1 MHVQPVFGGAIW
13 KSEAEMPIFGRKT
26 VLRDSIEGWRRGG
39 LIDDG
44 TAETLLLDVETR
56 HPARSFSSIAILLGV
71 ICIAFGVVTFVAA
84 NWEDMSRI
92 ARVVTI
98 VVALWASWA
107 GSIWARSRNHEWL
120 GQTLVLLACAIFG
133 AGIMLVAQIY
143 NMQGNGRDAVW
154 LWGVGTLAG
163 ALLARSVPA
172 LSLAILVFAIW
183 GLMPDYIAGLSKTS
197 VHYAYLFW
205 WLIAAAA
212 AWWMRSRFAG
222 HLSALGLVA
231 WTLGSSAIYLSDN
244 KADMLFLLAALACA
258 TVLVSALLYS
268 DGAGQWLRGFEPQG
282 IIYSFLLTGGLI
294 FLWYLATDI
303 NWYSWSRSGLVV
315 SYWWPGLLALLAAAG
330 FAVAGARN
338 TNQNRYDLI
347 VAVFFAFAYFVLA
360 GFPYRIPFAVEATLL
375 ALTVWVIR
383 MGWRLEYHSLSNS
396 GFIGFAA
403 VMLMI
408 YLRTVGTLFSTSLFY
423 TGAGLLILAGA
434 VILPRLMKRREK
446 AA

>member
-1 MHVQPVFGGAIW
+1 
-13 KSEAEMPIFGRKT
+13 MPIFGRKT
-26 VLRDSIEGWRRGG
+26 VLRDSIEGWRSSG
-39 LIDDG
+39 LIDDT

-84 NWEDMSRI
+84 NWDEMPRI
-92 ARVVTI
+92 LRVAI
-98 VVALWASWA
+98 IGSGLWASWA

-120 GQTLVLLACAIFG
+120 GQTLILLSCAIFG
-133 AGIMLVAQIY
+133 AGIMLIAQIY

-172 LSLAILVFAIW
+172 LSLAVLVFAVW
-183 GLMPDYIAGLSKTS
+183 GLMPDYIAGSSKTS

-205 WLIAAAA
+205 WVIGAVAT
-212 AWWMRSRFAG
+212 WWMRSRFAG

-231 WTLGSSAIYLSDN
+231 WTLGSSAIYLSN
-244 KADMLFLLAALACA
+244 NSADMLFLLAALACA

-282 IIYSFLLTGGLI
+282 IIYSFLLTGSLL
-294 FLWYLATDI
+294 FLWYAATEI
-303 NWYSWSRSGLVV
+303 TWYSRSRSGLVV

-330 FAVAGARN
+330 FALAATRRA
-338 TNQNRYDLI
+338 NQNRYDLI
-347 VAVFFAFAYFVLA
+347 VAVFFAFVYFVLA
-360 GFPYRIPFAVEATLL
+360 GFPYRIPFALEASLL
-375 ALTVWVIR
+375 ALSVWIIR

-408 YLRTVGTLFSTSLFY
+408 YFRTVGSLLSTSLFY

-434 VILPRLMKRREK
+434 VVLPKLMKRREK
-446 AA
+446 AS